1 MAPGRR
7 NKKPEEA
14 STSEEGALSQDSN
27 VITTIGGTGRHNT
40 TTVTTTTTTTTSV
53 PDVTEIINQE
63 LSNTNLPGDMQALVT
78 IIGKVIQTQFDTYFS
93 KVEHLITANNRQIDQ
108 MQTKINKLE
117 NKIINLET
125 TIDDVDQYE
134 RRDTVIISGPSL
146 PDESTN
152 ENPCDLIV
160 NTIKHHLH
168 VNMTHAD
175 INVAHRIGRITQ
187 GKTRPIIVKLQ
198 NRIKKS
204 ELVQACITV
213 KPQLYINESL
223 TPKRR
228 EIYTVI
234 RRIRTQ
240 HKHLFQQ
247 CHTSDGRIIV
257 KLKNSTIKH
266 TITNDQSLAQFL
278 DNHPIF
284 KNTAENMN

>member
-1 MAPGRR
+1 MAPGSR

-14 STSEEGALSQDSN
+14 STSEEGALSQDAN

-40 TTVTTTTTTTTSV
+40 TTLMTTTTTSV
-53 PDVTEIINQE
+53 PDVAEIINQE

-93 KVEHLITANNRQIDQ
+93 KFDNLNTAKNRQIDQ
-108 MQTKINKLE
+108 MQTKINELE
-117 NKIINLET
+117 NKIINLEI

-146 PDESTN
+146 PHESTN

-175 INVAHRIGRITQ
+175 INVAHRIGRKTQ

-204 ELVQACITV
+204 ELVHACITV

-223 TPKRR
+223 TPKRGGSGSPAPQIPDPLHR
-228 EIYTVI
+228 VSPEEGVGGGHAPNAVSP
-234 RRIRTQ
+234 RGVSRIPVLY
-240 HKHLFQQ
+240 HSAEKA
-247 CHTSDGRIIV
+247 SD
-257 KLKNSTIKH
+257 
-266 TITNDQSLAQFL
+266 
-278 DNHPIF
+278 
-284 KNTAENMN
+284 